1 MRLSLDTREVGY
13 VMIVRCA
20 GRIVAG
26 GESELLSS
34 HVACLFRDRRA
45 IVLHM
50 GEVGFIDSSGL
61 GTIVH
66 CLNSLRQSHGDLK
79 LCNLPEQV
87 RKVLEMSHLLKLFD
101 IYESEEKAVA
111 AFYGPDARMEK
122 PARTGPSVLCVDRKG
137 DVLDYLR
144 GSLLGADYDVQ
155 TTSHLGDAL
164 MLMRV
169 THFDLIMLGPG
180 VPPAARENVRAA
192 SASLPV
198 IELGEDFSTL
208 DAGEAA
214 AGLLQ
219 EIESRLRAKTTHDRP
234 YGLLT

>member
-1 MRLSLDTREVGY
+1 
-13 VMIVRCA
+13 MIVRCN

-34 HVACLFRDRRA
+34 HIACLFRDRRA

-61 GTIVH
+61 GAIVH
-66 CLNSLRQSHGDLK
+66 CLNSLRQSRGDLK
-79 LCNLPEQV
+79 LCSLPEQV
-87 RKVLEMSHLLKLFD
+87 RKVLGMSHLLKLFD
-101 IYESEEKAVA
+101 IYESEEQAVA
-111 AFYGPDARMEK
+111 AFYGPDARTER

-144 GSLLGADYDVQ
+144 GSLLGAGYDVQ
-155 TTSHLGDAL
+155 TASHLGDAL
-164 MLMRV
+164 MLIRV
-169 THFDLIMLGPG
+169 AHFDLLILGPG
-180 VPPAARENVRAA
+180 VPPAARESFRTA

-198 IELGEDFSTL
+198 IELREDFSTL

-219 EIESRLRAKTTHDRP
+219 EIESRLKTET
-234 YGLLT
+234 T